1 MNNIIS
7 IAAYVLMGISLIAA
21 IAAVALPNI
30 FHAALSLVGALLGI
44 AGIYLILHAEFL
56 AIIQVLLY
64 VGAVVTL
71 IIFAIMLTE
80 GIGNKTI
87 AQHNNL
93 GPAVFGGAIVFLAAL
108 WGVIRHTPWPLEAKT
123 AGAGYATLATL
134 AEALLGTYVFPFE
147 VISVILIAVLI
158 GAIVIAKKDS

>member
-1 MNNIIS
+1 MNNLVQN
-7 IAAYVLMGISLIAA
+7 AAYVLMSISVIAA
-21 IAAVALPNI
+21 IAVVILPNI
-30 FHAALSLVGALLGI
+30 FHAALSLVITLLGI

-56 AIIQVLLY
+56 AIIQILLY

-93 GPAVFGGAIVFLAAL
+93 GPAVFGGAIVFLASL
-108 WGVIRHTPWPLEAKT
+108 WGVIHYTPWPIAQAAESPNVTIA
-123 AGAGYATLATL
+123 AL
-134 AEALLGTYVFPFE
+134 AESLLGNYVFPFE

-158 GAIVIAKKDS
+158 GAIVIAKKD